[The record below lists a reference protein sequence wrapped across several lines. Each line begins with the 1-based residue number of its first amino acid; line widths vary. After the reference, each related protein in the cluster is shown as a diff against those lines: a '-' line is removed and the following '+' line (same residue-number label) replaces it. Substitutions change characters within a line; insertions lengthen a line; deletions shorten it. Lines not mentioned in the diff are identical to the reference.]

1 MAGQFDGCLRLRLEE
16 KTMRVMRVSFWRGAY
31 YWQLRNMNRPAF
43 DHGSSSCQSELFWVM
58 QSHSVGRYSLNG
70 CQCHP
75 ETPE

>member
-31 YWQLRNMNRPAF
+31 YWQLRNMKLLTMVAPFAKVNYS
-43 DHGSSSCQSELFWVM
+43 GLCKVIV
-58 QSHSVGRYSLNG
+58 VGRYSLSG
-70 CQCHP
+70 SQCHP